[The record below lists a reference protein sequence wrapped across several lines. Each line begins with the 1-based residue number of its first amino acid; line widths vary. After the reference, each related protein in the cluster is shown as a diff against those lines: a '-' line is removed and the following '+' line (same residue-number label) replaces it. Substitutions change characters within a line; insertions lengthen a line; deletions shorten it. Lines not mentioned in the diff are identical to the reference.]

1 MKYNFRQIRKRFCA
15 VSIALATL
23 VVSAQISGINVMAGA
38 SDIVID
44 NTSFEN
50 GIDPSDYSTDKMMR
64 NAQSY
69 MSNMPNMP
77 QMPKIDIP
85 KF

>member
-1 MKYNFRQIRKRFCA
+1 MEKLHMQYDTIMGMLFYEFQN
-15 VSIALATL
+15 VLETYSSILEERREEEEKEAA
-23 VVSAQISGINVMAGA
+23 
-38 SDIVID
+38 
-44 NTSFEN
+44 EN
-50 GIDPSDYSTDKMMR
+50 GFDPSDYTPDRMMR

-69 MSNMPNMP
+69 MPKSPTMSGMP

>member
-1 MKYNFRQIRKRFCA
+1 MQYDTIMGMLFYEFQ
-15 VSIALATL
+15 
-23 VVSAQISGINVMAGA
+23 NVLEVYSNILEERREEEEKEAA
-38 SDIVID
+38 
-44 NTSFEN
+44 EN
-50 GIDPSDYSTDKMMR
+50 GIDPSDYSADKMMR
-64 NAQSY
+64 NAQNY

>member
-1 MKYNFRQIRKRFCA
+1 MQYDTIMGMLFYEFQNVLETYSQILEERREEEEKETA
-15 VSIALATL
+15 
-23 VVSAQISGINVMAGA
+23 
-38 SDIVID
+38 
-44 NTSFEN
+44 EN
-50 GIDPSDYSTDKMMR
+50 GLDPDDYTPDKMMR

-69 MSNMPNMP
+69 MSKSPTMSGMP